1 MDPRRSLFP
10 ILPLSLF
17 LLPSAIA
24 GCGGAQADAATA
36 DSAMVSCP
44 DPIGDI
50 PRESCNE
57 IADDFG
63 ALSVSGALKL
73 AGSSKGAEQRIEA
86 IRSAG
91 ELAAELK
98 DRRVA
103 LCEQYNACKV
113 APAAH
118 AAEDARLAGI
128 MKALIDAWDARKF
141 QNPDDV
147 DRFRAQVTSMRD
159 KLEGRA
165 PAAPGEPAPPAGVPG
180 VPGGPVKITADALA
194 RIEAQG
200 LSFSGTGGAVTV
212 TATGEGNRDAL
223 HSTQDKLPLIGGARY
238 LVRIEG
244 SYTPASPPLIHPGD
258 EITVRLKYRAAAASE
273 IVVALRSLEDPDA
286 VDATSSFR
294 LVAGAG
300 TQQAAFTASPTAS
313 GFYVGVGVRGGAVDI
328 DDLEI
333 ASGATI
339 LAAARGENA
348 NEPNVKSGCTV
359 VAQKAIAGRGSLR
372 CEPGEGDKLT
382 IGMPVGHLYLA
393 IRTAAGERALLRTLS
408 LAGGRSLDA
417 TVTEDAQ
424 LFVGLAGPGTATLQS
439 VAVQTLRK

>member
-1 MDPRRSLFP
+1 
-10 ILPLSLF
+10 
-17 LLPSAIA
+17 
-24 GCGGAQADAATA
+24 
-36 DSAMVSCP
+36 MVSCP

-50 PRESCNE
+50 SRESCNE

-118 AAEDARLAGI
+118 AAEDARLAGL

-165 PAAPGEPAPPAGVPG
+165 PTAPGEPARPVAAPG
-180 VPGGPVKITADALA
+180 APLKITADALA
-194 RIEAQG
+194 RVEAQG
-200 LSFSGTGGAVTV
+200 LSFSGTGGDVTI

-223 HSTQDKLPLIGGARY
+223 HSTQDKLPLTGGARY
-238 LVRIEG
+238 LVRVEG
-244 SYTPASPPLIHPGD
+244 AYTPGSRPLIHPGD
-258 EITVRLKYRAAAASE
+258 ELTVRLKYRAAAAGE
-273 IVVALRSLEDPDA
+273 IIVALRSLEDPDA

-294 LVAGAG
+294 LLAGSTGA
-300 TQQAAFTASPTAS
+300 QQAAFTASPTAS
-313 GFYVGVGVRGGAVDI
+313 GFYVGIGVRGGAVDI
-328 DDLEI
+328 DDVEI
-333 ASGATI
+333 ANGSTVI
-339 LAAARGENA
+339 AAARAEGA
-348 NEPNVKSGCTV
+348 SEPNVKSGCTV
-359 VAQKAIAGRGSLR
+359 AAQKAIAGKGSFR
-372 CEPGEGDKLT
+372 CEPGESDRLT

-393 IRTAAGERALLRTLS
+393 IRTPSGERALLRTLS

-439 VAVQTLRK
+439 VALQTLRK